1 MKGGC
6 AKDIQSSLLCSK
18 DEFVHINV
26 KTFFSKHKFLPI

>member
-18 DEFVHINV
+18 DEFTYKCKNI
-26 KTFFSKHKFLPI
+26 LL